1 MKKIVK
7 LTESELQNFV
17 KEIINETVNDKYDE
31 HYKMTCLSALHDLVE
46 RHGAQYV
53 MTRLGNEIG
62 WRRMSGAIQLAFSG
76 GGDSYERRQETRS
89 PYGE

>member
-17 KEIINETVNDKYDE
+17 KEVINETVNDKYDE
-31 HYKMTCLSALHDLVE
+31 YYKITCLSALHRLVE
-46 RHGAQYV
+46 RHGVQYV
-53 MTRLGNEIG
+53 MVRIGNEIG

-76 GGDSYERRQETRS
+76 SDDSYERRQEMRS
-89 PYGE
+89 PYDE